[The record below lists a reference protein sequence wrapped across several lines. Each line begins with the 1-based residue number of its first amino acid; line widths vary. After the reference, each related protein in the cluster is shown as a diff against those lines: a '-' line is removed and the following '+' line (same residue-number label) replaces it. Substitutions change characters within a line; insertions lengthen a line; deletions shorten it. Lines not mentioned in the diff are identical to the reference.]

1 MARTEEQKQ
10 ADARLYEAIV
20 ATDRAY
26 RTEESVDGVVTDYI
40 VVAAVVKPNME
51 DPDDDLTAYSVLMS
65 GGGLPYYRSQGLL
78 KAGMKCL
85 DLRIEEEG
93 EDDGLV

>member
-20 ATDRAY
+20 ATDKAY
-26 RTEESVDGVVTDYI
+26 RTEESVVGVVTDYI
-40 VVAAVVKPNME
+40 VVAAVVKPDME
-51 DPDDDLTAYSVLMS
+51 DPDEDMTAYSVLMS
-65 GGGLPYYRSQGLL
+65 GGGMPYYRSQGLL

-85 DLRIEEEG
+85 DLQFEG
-93 EDDGLV
+93 SEDDGLV